1 MALAEELGEQDL
13 EDGATAAMLVAGA
26 CNTRI
31 PSCHIFRKERASE
44 DQINLC
50 AGF

>member
-1 MALAEELGEQDL
+1 MALAEEFGEQDL

-31 PSCHIFRKERASE
+31 PSLCHFPERE
-44 DQINLC
+44 GQQ
-50 AGF
+50 